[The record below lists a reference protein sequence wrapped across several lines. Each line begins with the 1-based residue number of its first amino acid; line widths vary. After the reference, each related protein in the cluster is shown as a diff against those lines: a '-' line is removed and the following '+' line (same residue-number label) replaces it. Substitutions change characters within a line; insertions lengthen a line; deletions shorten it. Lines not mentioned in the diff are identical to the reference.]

1 MVQSSINE
9 AINMQN
15 YAEINLSMNELVEA
29 ALHRGEGELAANG
42 ALVVKTGA
50 RTGRSPKD
58 RFIVRDDVTEKEV
71 DWNNINQPL
80 STEKFNALWERAELY
95 LDQQDKHF
103 VSYLRVGQHE
113 KLGIPV
119 KVKTELAWH
128 NLFAHVLFIRPE
140 KATMDEP
147 ANQWTILSVP
157 GFKTDPVRDGV
168 NSDAAVILNFSQR
181 RLLICGTYYA
191 GEMKKG
197 MFSVLNFLLPK
208 HDILPMHCAANVGA
222 DGDTA
227 LFFGLSGTGKTT
239 LSADPDRFLIGDD
252 EHGWG
257 EDGVFNFEGGCYA
270 KCIDLSKEREPLIW
284 NAIRHGSV
292 IENVVLNPLSKE
304 PDYADGRLTQNTR
317 AAYPREFIPQR
328 VENNRGKQPHAV
340 LFLTCDLYGVLPP
353 IARLTPEQAA
363 YYFLSGYTA
372 LVGSTEV
379 GQGSGI
385 KPTFSTCFGAPF
397 FPRPPRVY
405 AELLMKRLK
414 NFDAEVYLV
423 NTGWT
428 GGAHGEG
435 GNRFSIP
442 TTRAVVTAIVSGA
455 LKNVTYEN
463 LSGFNLAIPT
473 TVSGVETK
481 LLNPRHT
488 WKDEAAHDQAARTL
502 IEKFIENFK
511 RFEVSEAIKA
521 AGPQLF

>member
-1 MVQSSINE
+1 MVESSNDVVTI
-9 AINMQN
+9 MKTTV
-15 YAEINLSMNELVEA
+15 YTNLTADELVDA
-29 ALHRGEGELAANG
+29 ALERGEGELASNQ

-58 RFIVRDDVTEKEV
+58 RFIVRDDITDTQV
-71 DWNNINQPL
+71 DWNNINQGLNPD
-80 STEKFNALWERAELY
+80 KFDALWQKAIQY
-95 LDQQDKHF
+95 LDMKESHF
-103 VSYLRVGQHE
+103 VSHLRVGAHD

-119 KVKTELAWH
+119 KVITELAWH

-140 KATMDEP
+140 EP
-147 ANQWTILSVP
+147 VTTEEIGQWTILSAP
-157 GFKTDPVRDGV
+157 GFRTDPTRDGV
-168 NSDAAVILNFSQR
+168 NSDAAVILNFSKR
-181 RLLICGTYYA
+181 RILICGTYYA
-191 GEMKKG
+191 GEMKKA
-197 MFSVLNFLLPK
+197 MFSVLNFILPQ
-208 HDILPMHCAANVGA
+208 HDILPMHCAANVGK

-239 LSADPDRFLIGDD
+239 LSADPERFLIGDD

-270 KCIDLSKEREPLIW
+270 KCIDLSQASEPIIW

-292 IENVVLNPLSKE
+292 IENVVLDPISKD
-304 PDYADGRLTQNTR
+304 PIYSDTSLTQNSR

-328 VENNRGKQPHAV
+328 VENNRGKQPQSV

-353 IARLTPEQAA
+353 IARLTAEQAA

-397 FPRPPRVY
+397 FPRPPSVY
-405 AELLMKRLK
+405 AELLMKRLN
-414 NFDAEVYLV
+414 NFDAQVYLV

-435 GNRFSIP
+435 GKRFSIP
-442 TTRAVVTAIVSGA
+442 TTRAIVTAIVNGSLRHA
-455 LKNVTYEN
+455 EYEN
-463 LSGFNLAIPT
+463 LPGFNLAIPT
-473 TVSGVETK
+473 EVDGVVTE
-481 LLNPRHT
+481 LLNPRKS
-488 WKDEAAHDQAARTL
+488 WANQDAHDENARVL
-502 IEKFIENFK
+502 IEQFIENFK
-511 RFEVSEAIKA
+511 RFQVSDAIKN
-521 AGPQLF
+521 AGPTV